1 MLCQLNI
8 HMKNNKGYY
17 SWIHSMKNAAME
29 SHFNGQKMLKEARE
43 DDYDPEVAARIA
55 ALRSGRASEI
65 EALRQRTAEIEAAQR
80 AEIMSGRI
88 SPVSAG
94 GESAKKEAKAHAR
107 AMKKS
112 GLSKDVKPA
121 DDLTGDGVA
130 DAQDVA
136 VDASNNVMGDEE
148 ADYAAE
154 FADEMQGAGQGA
166 LSIRFKQE
174 GEKESEKEEEI
185 PQIRIES
192 VNQKISR
199 FFKG

>member
-29 SHFNGQKMLKEARE
+29 SHFNGQRMLKEARE

-55 ALRSGRASEI
+55 ALRSGRASEM
-65 EALRQRTAEIEAAQR
+65 EAHRQRTAEIEAAQR

-121 DDLTGDGVA
+121 GDLNGDGIA
-130 DAQDVA
+130 SAQDVRI
-136 VDASNNVMGDEE
+136 DTTDNVMGNEE
-148 ADYAAE
+148 ADMSAE
-154 FADEMQGAGQGA
+154 FADEMMGAGHGP
-166 LSIRFKQE
+166 LGIRFEVE
-174 GEKESEKEEEI
+174 GKPQKEEEN
-185 PQIRIES
+185 QEIRIES